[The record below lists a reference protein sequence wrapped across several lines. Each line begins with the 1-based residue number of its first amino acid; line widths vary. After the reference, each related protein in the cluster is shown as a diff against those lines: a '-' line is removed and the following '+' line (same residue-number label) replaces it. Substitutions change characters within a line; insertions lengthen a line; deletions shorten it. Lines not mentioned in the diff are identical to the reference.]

1 MIMELKDID
10 SAFSF
15 VVIKLGVLYKPIYLP
30 QLCEIHII
38 IPVLQIRKLRQRG

>member
-15 VVIKLGVLYKPIYLP
+15 VGIKLRVLYKPIYLP
-30 QLCEIHII
+30 QLCEIYI
-38 IPVLQIRKLRQRG
+38 IPVLHIRKLRQRG